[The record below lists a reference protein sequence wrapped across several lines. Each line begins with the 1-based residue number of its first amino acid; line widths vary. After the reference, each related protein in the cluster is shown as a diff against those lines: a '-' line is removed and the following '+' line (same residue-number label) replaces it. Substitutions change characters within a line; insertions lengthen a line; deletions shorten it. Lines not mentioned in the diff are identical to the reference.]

1 MLKEFGFVYNR
12 LYDKCLKTIS
22 IIMLSDSLDSNTY
35 HSLKRQNKKRVYY
48 TKPQL
53 VEFFSFRFLC

>member
-1 MLKEFGFVYNR
+1 MLKEFGFVYN
-12 LYDKCLKTIS
+12 YIFDKYLKTIS
-22 IIMLSDSLDSNTY
+22 IIMSSDSLDSNTY

-53 VEFFSFRFLC
+53 LEFF

>member
-53 VEFFSFRFLC
+53 VEFF